1 MTPEALDTLEITQ
14 LLEEVKRKLTSVE
27 ENQETIIGHLESLEA
42 LLLSAQTIE
51 EVHPDPTIIVNVS
64 AEEVE
69 ALVVGMEEDGF
80 SNLGEWVKHTCIK
93 YLSEVG

>member
-1 MTPEALDTLEITQ
+1 MGNDLIDDLTLQ
-14 LLEEVKRKLTSVE
+14 EVKELLTEIKEQNGV
-27 ENQETIIGHLESLEA
+27 IIGHLESLEA
-42 LLLSAQTIE
+42 VLLSAQTIE

-80 SNLGEWVKHTCIK
+80 SDLGEWMKHTCIK

>member
-1 MTPEALDTLEITQ
+1 MGSDLIGELT
-14 LLEEVKRKLTSVE
+14 LEEVKELLTEIKDQNGV
-27 ENQETIIGHLESLEA
+27 IIGHLESLEA

-80 SNLGEWVKHTCIK
+80 SDLGDWMKHTCIK